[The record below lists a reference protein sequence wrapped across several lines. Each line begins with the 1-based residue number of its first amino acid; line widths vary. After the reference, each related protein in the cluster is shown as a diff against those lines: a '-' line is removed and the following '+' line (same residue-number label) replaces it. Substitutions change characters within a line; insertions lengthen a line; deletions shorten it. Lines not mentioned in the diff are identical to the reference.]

1 MKEKNFSQRRREHRE
16 DQPRILF
23 FSASSLRTLCLCV
36 TFLLLTAALS
46 IARSRKNHREAGT
59 PGVFDYYVFSLS
71 WSPEFCAGPSGARD
85 AAQCGEGRQYGF
97 VVHGLWPQYERGF
110 PESCAAS
117 SPVGSAIIE
126 RMLSLMPSPHLIQHE
141 WDQHGTCSGLA
152 PAPYF
157 ETIRSVRAAVKI
169 PSDYTAPIRQLSV
182 SPAEIRQKFAA
193 ANAGFGLDSV
203 HTLCSGRFVSEVR
216 ICFSRDLKPRACGA
230 GVRDTCAVDP
240 VILRPVR

>member
-1 MKEKNFSQRRREHRE
+1 MKEKHFSQRRGEHRE
-16 DQPRILF
+16 NQHQILF
-23 FSASSLRTLCLCV
+23 FSGSSLRTLCLCV
-36 TFLLLTAALS
+36 IFFFLILAVSA
-46 IARSRKNHREAGT
+46 ARSRKNRHEAGT

-85 AAQCGEGRQYGF
+85 AAQCGDGRQYGF

-110 PESCAAS
+110 PESCAAP
-117 SPVGSAIIE
+117 SPVGSAIID
-126 RMLSLMPSPHLIQHE
+126 RMLPLMPSPRLIQHE

-152 PAPYF
+152 PAAYF
-157 ETIRSVRAAVKI
+157 ETIRAVRAAMKI
-169 PSDYTAPIRQLSV
+169 PSDYTAPLQQLNV
-182 SPAEIRQKFAA
+182 SPTGIRQKFAA